1 MQTNHHHLKC
11 RYILE
16 WGALFYASKKTI
28 LRIFMLDYSMGD
40 CACSFPF
47 TIFDV
52 SAQFRK
58 RCFEYRSIA
67 DTILF
72 NFNQFCITINS
83 SFKGVTGLKAFNL
96 NSSLFTEKVLLLVFI
111 TTVRSI
117 IKKDSSVRY
126 YSKALTRTKIKCSH
140 FSWSGSRCSSYL

>member
-1 MQTNHHHLKC
+1 
-11 RYILE
+11 
-16 WGALFYASKKTI
+16 
-28 LRIFMLDYSMGD
+28 MGD
-40 CACSFPF
+40 CACYFPF

-83 SFKGVTGLKAFNL
+83 SFKGVSRGTRRFQNL

-140 FSWSGSRCSSYL
+140 FS